1 MVLCQIS
8 TTHFSFWHNMRHMM
22 LRKYSG
28 TEILPKRQT
37 VMAEMER
44 EIKAAIE
51 SKGFHVVK
59 VYMSHIDSLNK
70 DTMKSLTDSIMKSVG
85 YQLQYRI
92 LKEKEKINTIEALTN
107 RMVVLKQAQLAN
119 FQTSERLKLGAE
131 IAKIKKRQIEIEL
144 DTLHIT
150 EWIEERS
157 KQAVRVIDM
166 GTIAMRTKEEIKNI
180 LASQVTL
187 NEVNDILMAYYQ
199 LLASHN
205 HSIRSIAAKINKT
218 RSMIRSKAEANKIE
232 EQTRVQKDVYSR
244 FNSSISFD
252 ANDINTMVWLDLLE
266 KITGIKRNGTED
278 IKVPFDAFTPKA

>member
-1 MVLCQIS
+1 M
-8 TTHFSFWHNMRHMM
+8 
-22 LRKYSG
+22 
-28 TEILPKRQT
+28 
-37 VMAEMER
+37 
-44 EIKAAIE
+44 
-51 SKGFHVVK
+51 
-59 VYMSHIDSLNK
+59 
-70 DTMKSLTDSIMKSVG
+70 
-85 YQLQYRI
+85 
-92 LKEKEKINTIEALTN
+92 
-107 RMVVLKQAQLAN
+107 AN

-131 IAKIKKRQIEIEL
+131 IAKIKKKQIEIEL

-218 RSMIRSKAEANKIE
+218 RSMIRSKAEAKKIQ
-232 EQTRVQKDVYSR
+232 EQTRAQKDVYP
-244 FNSSISFD
+244 FNSNISFD

-266 KITGIKRNGTED
+266 RIINIKRNGN
-278 IKVPFDAFTPKA
+278 